1 MDWAI
6 IEAIGGEFAKKVGA
20 DPRKNP
26 RCIIRMLE
34 AVEKARKVL
43 SSTSDTPINI
53 DYLLEEEDLN
63 KMLKRDEF
71 EGLIDSHLRRFTDLL
86 KAVLT
91 DSGLQ
96 TD

>member
-6 IEAIGGEFAKKVGA
+6 LEKLGGDFAAKVGA

-34 AVEKARKVL
+34 TIEKTRKML
-43 SSTSDTPINI
+43 SSVPDAPINI

-63 KMLKRDEF
+63 ALVKREEF
-71 EGLIDSHLRRFTDLL
+71 EGLIDAQMRRFTELL
-86 KAVLT
+86 
-91 DSGLQ
+91 
-96 TD
+96 